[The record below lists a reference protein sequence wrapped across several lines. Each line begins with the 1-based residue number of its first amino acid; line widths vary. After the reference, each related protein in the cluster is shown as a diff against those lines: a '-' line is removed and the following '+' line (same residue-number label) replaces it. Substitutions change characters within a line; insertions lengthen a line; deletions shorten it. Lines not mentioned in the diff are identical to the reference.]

1 MYKTQCSNSKKMKF
15 LTFFSTVCMTVI
27 GGSMSA
33 CLSSCDCHHFD
44 EPDPG
49 MSVGDILCT
58 DGSVVS
64 FTDYVKSGR
73 EAVAIVYNVNDNIDD
88 EIRGY
93 AVYLGDISDEAFSDS
108 IPVSQGTSKDL
119 TKMDGNEN
127 TYALYKCDKA
137 GSPMALPVFD
147 LWTFGQSAYI
157 PSVEQLRQIQS
168 IKNFI
173 NPRIEA
179 IGGDILPDSPDD
191 CWYWSSTE
199 VEGQD
204 DVKAW
209 LVSMHSGIIQ
219 ETPKEQKH
227 HCRPVVTIYRHNN
240 QSSGDGNLDD
250 EILNGF
256 RTDLDVYLSIDKTFS
271 GYRDIDSTKFT
282 TRGSTAWGIRY
293 CVAAYRRDETTPYD
307 VKSSYESPVRFS
319 LPPGKYTF
327 VSWADHT
334 PYYDDKSWYFHTDD
348 FADLLLRHKYDY
360 EANDEAK
367 LAYSGRKEHRVSFTS
382 TNTQID
388 MKPHVAKYKLVATD
402 SADFTPG
409 KVMVYYQ
416 DLPASVNLYHD
427 RINAK
432 WSDVSYI
439 SSVTGNTLAF
449 DHVLAEDTEITVKC
463 CVEIYDTNN
472 NLRARVRKVEIP
484 LVNGGVTTI
493 RGNFFTT
500 LHLDDGMTGGG
511 ITIDPNFE
519 ETVEIE
525 Y

>member
-1 MYKTQCSNSKKMKF
+1 MFPTMCIKPNPMKF
-15 LTFFSTVCMTVI
+15 LKFFSTVCMTVI
-27 GGSMSA
+27 GGALTASV
-33 CLSSCDCHHFD
+33 SSCDCHHFD

-64 FTDYVKSGR
+64 FSDYVKSGR
-73 EAVAIVYNVNDNIDD
+73 EAVAIVYNVNQNVDD

-108 IPVSQGTSKDL
+108 IPVSQGTSKNL
-119 TKMDGNEN
+119 NLLDGNEN
-127 TYALYKCDKA
+127 TYALYKCDKTS
-137 GSPMALPVFD
+137 SPMALPVFD
-147 LWTFGQSAYI
+147 LWTYGQSAYI

-168 IKNFI
+168 VKNFI

-199 VEGQD
+199 VEGQED
-204 DVKAW
+204 IKAW

-240 QSSGDGNLDD
+240 DNSGSGDMDD
-250 EILNGF
+250 EVLNGF
-256 RTDLDVYLSIDKTFS
+256 RTDLDICIDIDDRLRE
-271 GYRDIDSTKFT
+271 YRDIDSTAFY
-282 TRGSTAWGIRY
+282 TRGSLAWGIRY
-293 CVAAYRRDETTPYD
+293 CVAAYRRDERQPYE
-307 VKSSYESPVRFS
+307 VKSSFDSRVRFS

-327 VSWADHT
+327 VGWADHT
-334 PYYDDKSWYFHTDD
+334 PTYEDKSYYFHTDD
-348 FADLLLRHKYDY
+348 FSEVMLRHKYDY
-360 EANDEAK
+360 EANDLGK
-367 LAYSGRKEHRVSFTS
+367 MAYSGKNEFRVAYT
-382 TNTQID
+382 TNETRLDLHPNIARYQ
-388 MKPHVAKYKLVATD
+388 LLATD
-402 SADFTPG
+402 TADFVPG
-409 KVMVYYQ
+409 KILVSYF
-416 DLPASVNLYHD
+416 DLPASVNPYT
-427 RINAK
+427 RKINGR
-432 WSDVSYI
+432 WSDVSYV
-439 SSVTGNTLAF
+439 SSVTGNRLAF
-449 DHVLAEDTEITVKC
+449 DQVLAEDSEVTVNAS
-463 CVEIYDTNN
+463 VEIYDDNN

-484 LVNGGVTTI
+484 LINGGITTV

-511 ITIDPNFE
+511 ITIDPEFE

>member
-1 MYKTQCSNSKKMKF
+1 MCAKTNLMKF
-15 LTFFSTVCMTVI
+15 LKFFCTVSMTVI
-27 GGSMSA
+27 GGALAS

-64 FTDYVKSGR
+64 FSDYVSSGR
-73 EAVAIVYNVNDNIDD
+73 EAVAIVYYVNPDVDD

-108 IPVSQGTSKDL
+108 IPVSQGTSGNL
-119 TKMDGNEN
+119 KMIDGNEN
-127 TYALYKCDKA
+127 TYSLFMCDKA
-137 GSPMALPVFD
+137 SSPMALPVFD

-168 IKNFI
+168 VKNFI

-240 QSSGDGNLDD
+240 QDAGNGDGADD

-256 RTDLDVYLSIDKTFS
+256 RTDLDVYLSLDKSFS
-271 GYRDIDSTKFT
+271 EYKDIDSTMFAS
-282 TRGSTAWGIRY
+282 RGSTAWGIRY
-293 CVAAYRRDETTPYD
+293 CVAAYRRDDTEPY
-307 VKSSYESPVRFS
+307 VVHSSYDNPVSFS

-327 VSWADHT
+327 VGWADHV
-334 PYYDDKSWYFHTDD
+334 PNYDDKSYYFYTDE
-348 FADLLLRHKYDY
+348 FSEILLRHKYDY
-360 EANDEAK
+360 EGNDLAK
-367 LAYSGRKEHRVSFTS
+367 VAYSGKKELRVAYTTKSL
-382 TNTQID
+382 QLD
-388 MKPHVAKYKLVATD
+388 MNVAMARYRLIATD
-402 SADFTPG
+402 TADFTPG
-409 KVMVYYQ
+409 KVLVSYYN
-416 DLPASVNLYHD
+416 LPASIDPYSGK
-427 RINAK
+427 INGL
-432 WSDVSYI
+432 WNDVSFA
-439 SSVTGNTLAF
+439 STVSGKELAF
-449 DHVLAEDTEITVKC
+449 DQLLAEAEERRVSAS
-463 CVEIYDTNN
+463 VEIYDDRN
-472 NLRARVRKVEIP
+472 NLRARVRKVDIP
-484 LVNGGVTTI
+484 LIKGGVTTV

-500 LHLDDGMTGGG
+500 LQLDDGMSAGG
-511 ITIDPNFE
+511 IIIDTEFE

-525 Y
+525 F